1 MFSQSLSGRLSSL
14 RVARACASFVTLT
27 ASIVACSSDL
37 GQSGGGSAGSGGT
50 GSSSAGSG
58 GQVTSTG
65 GVSGALAVAGSANGG
80 NASAG
85 SAGASGSGGSAGAN
99 AGTGGLGGT
108 SGAGGAAAIS
118 HAADAAYCSAQLD
131 QAASDFKGFLG
142 AYKDP
147 TKIPRA
153 VQGNAVTSVG
163 IGDWTAG
170 FDAGNLWLLY
180 EHTQDQTFLTAAQ
193 NWTKALYSQRLR
205 TDTHDI
211 GFVIMSSYGQGY
223 RITQN
228 ADYAPVIT
236 TAAQSLSTRFNA
248 TVGCTKSW
256 DGTQWPFPVI
266 IDNMMNLELL
276 YRGTS
281 LGGSSN
287 FADIAVKHATT
298 TKLNHFRPDYSSYHL
313 VSYDPNTGAVLAKQT
328 VQGLSDDS
336 AWARGQTWGLYGFT
350 FGYRESHTQAFLDQ
364 AVNIAEFYTK
374 HPDFPDDNVPYFDF
388 SVLQHP
394 EIQPYRDA
402 SAGAVAASGLLE
414 LATYVPAEAAER
426 YRAFAIKTLRSLSS
440 PAYRAATGTNGYF
453 LLLHSVGN
461 YPGGTEI
468 DVAINYADY
477 YYLEA
482 LGRCAQLK

>member
-1 MFSQSLSGRLSSL
+1 MNG
-14 RVARACASFVTLT
+14 
-27 ASIVACSSDL
+27 
-37 GQSGGGSAGSGGT
+37 GSGGAGGASGGT
-50 GSSSAGSG
+50 GGS
-58 GQVTSTG
+58 
-65 GVSGALAVAGSANGG
+65 
-80 NASAG
+80 
-85 SAGASGSGGSAGAN
+85 
-99 AGTGGLGGT
+99 GGT
-108 SGAGGAAAIS
+108 SGAGGATALS

-131 QAASDFKGFLG
+131 RAAADFKGFLG

-153 VQGNAVTSVG
+153 VSGGKAVATVG
-163 IGDWTAG
+163 AGDWTAG
-170 FDAGNLWLLY
+170 FDAGSLWLLY
-180 EHTQDQTFLTAAQ
+180 EHSQDQTYLTAAQ
-193 NWTKALYSQRLR
+193 NWTKALYGQRLR

-211 GFVIMSSYGQGY
+211 GFAIMSSYGQGY
-223 RITQN
+223 RITKN
-228 ADYAPVIT
+228 EDYVAVIT

-256 DGTQWPFPVI
+256 DGTAWPFPVI

-287 FADIAVKHATT
+287 FADIAIKHATT
-298 TKLNHFRPDYSSYHL
+298 TKLNHFRPDFSSYHL
-313 VSYDPNTGAVLAKQT
+313 VSYDPNSGAVLKKQT
-328 VQGLSDDS
+328 VQGISDDS

-374 HPDFPDDNVPYFDF
+374 HPDFPADNVPYFDF

-394 EIQPYRDA
+394 EIMPYRDA

-414 LATYVPAEAAER
+414 LAEYVPAEAAER
-426 YRAFAIKTLRSLSS
+426 YRAFAIKALRSLSAA
-440 PAYRAATGTNGYF
+440 PYRAQAGTNGNF
-453 LLLHSVGN
+453 LLMHSVGN